1 MIRLQNISKS
11 FTTEESV
18 IHAVKGVNLEI
29 NKGEVFGIIG
39 FSGAGKSTLV
49 RCINL
54 LERPTEGSVTIDGME
69 ITTLSEKELRTVRK
83 KIGMIFQHF
92 NLMKSRTVYQN
103 VAYPLKGRGLT
114 KTQIQ
119 NKVKSLLKLVNLSD
133 KETAYPSQ
141 LSGGQKQRV
150 AIARA
155 LANEPKVLLCD
166 EATSALDPQTTLSIL
181 KLLKELNEKLGL
193 TIVIITHEMSVI
205 KEVCNRVA
213 VMDKGSVIE
222 QGDVFS
228 VFSSPKE
235 AVTQE
240 FIDTTSTLSKIYD
253 LIKANS
259 VIVKLKPGE
268 KIIKLKY
275 LEKSTSEPLVSF
287 ISRQFNID
295 LNIIFGN
302 IEIIQ
307 EAPLGGLVA
316 LVSGKEDDIKAAIQ
330 YLLNKNVE
338 VEVINDGIYQ

>member
-11 FTTEESV
+11 FTTEKSV

-103 VAYPLKGRGLT
+103 VAYPLKGRGLS

-119 NKVKSLLKLVNLSD
+119 NKVKSLLQLVNLSD

-275 LEKSTSEPLVSF
+275 LEKNTSEPLVSF

>member
-29 NKGEVFGIIG
+29 NNGEVFGIIG

-213 VMDKGSVIE
+213 VMDKGLVIE

-253 LIKANS
+253 LIRANS